1 MNKLTYAK
9 DKLKNGGHSL
19 VICAD
24 CDTIISNVKGI
35 RPLIE
40 ALEAARGHA
49 EIYAADRIVGKAAAM
64 LYVLMKANGVWA
76 EVMSKSA
83 FAILAENEIEFEYE
97 TLTDSIINRS
107 GTGLCPME
115 QAVRDIDDPV
125 AAYEAIKQKLD
136 ELSETE
142 GKR

>member
-24 CDTIISNVKGI
+24 CDTIVSNVKGI

-40 ALEAARGHA
+40 ALDAVNEHT
-49 EIYAADRIVGKAAAM
+49 EIFAADRIVGKAAAM
-64 LYVLMKANGVWA
+64 LYVLMKAKGIWA
-76 EVMSKSA
+76 EVISKPA
-83 FAILAENEIEFEYE
+83 FILLSENGIELEYE
-97 TLTDSIINRS
+97 TLTDNIINRS
-107 GTGLCPME
+107 GTGLCPMK
-115 QAVRDIDDPV
+115 QAVRDIDDPP
-125 AAYEAIKQKLD
+125 AAYEAIKQRLD

-142 GKR
+142 VKQ

>member
-1 MNKLTYAK
+1 
-9 DKLKNGGHSL
+9 
-19 VICAD
+19 
-24 CDTIISNVKGI
+24 
-35 RPLIE
+35 
-40 ALEAARGHA
+40 
-49 EIYAADRIVGKAAAM
+49 M

-83 FAILAENEIEFEYE
+83 LAILAENGTELEYE
-97 TLTDSIINRS
+97 TLTDNIINRS

-115 QAVRDIDDPV
+115 QAVRDIDDPH
-125 AAYEAIKQKLD
+125 AAYEAIKQRLD